1 VSKPS
6 KPPKSAFQ
14 LYCEE
19 ARPRLETK
27 HADSDVNID
36 EELEKAWKDLP
47 ESEKDEYEIKLE
59 QLQKAVSEKG
69 DAETEAEADA
79 DISSPKK
86 DGDKT
91 LDAKVKDDDEDVEM
105 GNYDTEEQEAQ
116 ADKDAEKDDDKN
128 GDD

>member
-1 VSKPS
+1 MSKPS
-6 KPPKSAFQ
+6 KAPKSAFQ

-19 ARPRLETK
+19 VRPGLETK
-27 HADSDVNID
+27 HAHSDVNID

-47 ESEKDEYEIKLE
+47 ESEKDDYEAKLE
-59 QLQKAVSEKG
+59 QLQKAASEKG
-69 DAETEAEADA
+69 DAETEADV
-79 DISSPKK
+79 SSPKK

-91 LDAKVKDDDEDVEM
+91 PDVKVKDDDEDVEM